1 MLFALPGSK
10 LVPFWSWLQMGRD
23 LIFIRL
29 RYITGAWKLESPHKT
44 D

>member
-1 MLFALPGSK
+1 MPFTLAGSK

-29 RYITGAWKLESPHKT
+29 RYITGAWKLQSPQKT